1 MQYNAQAL
9 DHVVEAVMGALSY
22 LKAQRDA
29 RGGWEDPANMVER
42 GADGA
47 PVPGKGDIIVC
58 EGLLSY
64 LIAWNR
70 FGTKPDLARR
80 LDEIYP
86 RPLLEQD
93 VYDLLERMG
102 NDRQYSG
109 TPYVSIVD
117 GRGQSHPFLDT
128 VCYAVSL
135 VVLSEAVFGAP
146 SSEPR
151 LRVGRGIME
160 DCLDILARAVVADEV
175 GRAKGWSFTNHDV
188 PDRPFK
194 YFTWMACDTLSDLC
208 EMKDFSRRYFATP
221 RVVEGLATLRR
232 ALSTVKTE
240 LVRIHILGQHS
251 AEEKQAFGGR
261 NVDIRTGKA
270 VQEDEFDQGFSF
282 NLWVIMALL
291 YLDYEEPARL
301 KEALFRL
308 GETLENPKVK
318 SDQIKNGCL
327 ILLETASAFKP
338 GQDGGENQLLDRSF
352 LPQYVKALALLGLW
366 HPDLAGDLRPR
377 LDQALEWLLAN
388 RAAKCPAWDKY
399 AQKGDFAVYQ
409 TERAIE
415 ALCRVAEWLED
426 GLPAPDVPAPE
437 AHQAAAGGISVT
449 ELAKIVADVT
459 ARHAVSI
466 EINGER
472 ARAMIERFV
481 RQSFED
487 LRLEMSQQLKAEVSR
502 VLGRFEPVFSGLA
515 ERLETA
521 SSGQASAEEVRRAAE
536 DIRALMLA
544 EFAGS
549 ER

>member
-1 MQYNAQAL
+1 
-9 DHVVEAVMGALSY
+9 MGALSY

-29 RGGWEDPANMVER
+29 QGGWEDPANKVER

-47 PVPGKGDIIVC
+47 FIPGKGDIIIC
-58 EGLLSY
+58 EGLLSF

-70 FGTKPDLARR
+70 FGRKPDLARR
-80 LDEIYP
+80 LEEIYP
-86 RPLLEQD
+86 RALLEQD
-93 VYDLLERMG
+93 VYELLERMG
-102 NDRQYSG
+102 AARQYSG
-109 TPYVSIVD
+109 TPYVTIVD
-117 GRGQSHPFLDT
+117 DGGQSHPFLDT
-128 VCYAVSL
+128 VCYSVSL
-135 VVLSEAVFGAP
+135 VVLSETVFGVP
-146 SSEPR
+146 SSEAK

-160 DCLDILARAVVADEV
+160 DCLDILAKAVVTDEV

-188 PDRPFK
+188 PERPFK

-208 EMKDFSRRYFATP
+208 EIKDFSRRYFATP
-221 RVVEGLATLRR
+221 RTVECLASLRR

-251 AEEKQAFGGR
+251 AGEKQAFGGR
-261 NVDIRTGKA
+261 NVDICTGKA

-301 KEALFRL
+301 KDALFRL

-327 ILLETASAFKP
+327 ILLETAKAFKP

-388 RAAKCPAWDKY
+388 RAVKCPAWDKY

-426 GLPAPDVPAPE
+426 GALSTAAPLASE
-437 AHQAAAGGISVT
+437 AHSPAAGGISVA
-449 ELAKIVADVT
+449 ELAGIVADVT

-472 ARAMIERFV
+472 ARALVERLV

-487 LRLEMSQQLKAEVSR
+487 MQMEMSQQVKAEMSR
-502 VLGRFEPVFSGLA
+502 MLGRVEPVFSRLA

-521 SSGQASAEEVRRAAE
+521 SSGQASADEVRRAAE
-536 DIRALMLA
+536 DIKALMLA
-544 EFAGS
+544 EFAGN